1 LGSLGDREN
10 THDLD
15 SVSWSALVGEI
26 SINCEEK
33 GSWHLSCWDQLWSL
47 LQLDYL
53 LINIFALVGIHLISV
68 ESAVSFVCTW
78 SSLPIANRWG
88 NCSCESEWNI
98 HNLLMATVTALE
110 YSLSSPNGT
119 LTGTDNNS
127 GKADKFTNQ
136 VTLQIS
142 EHLGILI

>member
-15 SVSWSALVGEI
+15 SVSWSTLIGEI
-26 SINCEEK
+26 SVNCEQK
-33 GSWHLSCWDQLWSL
+33 GSWHLSSWDQLWSL
-47 LQLDYL
+47 LELDDL

-68 ESAVSFVCTW
+68 ESAVSFVCAW
-78 SSLPIANRWG
+78 SSLSIANRWG
-88 NCSCESEWNI
+88 NCSGESEWNF
-98 HNLLMATVTALE
+98 HDLLMATVTALE
-110 YSLSSPNGT
+110 HSLSSPNGT

-142 EHLGILI
+142 EHLWILI